1 MPANRKKDRSGVNYP
16 KRRKRKHSGQYSSTK
31 KRRAASP
38 ERNEHV
44 VIDSQVQVYV
54 QDDEPATKET
64 SQVIF
69 SSSNN
74 NYSPA
79 YKLAYIIYVMGID
92 PLLVLPFNS
101 NVILNDTLCMH
112 SQAHVHAH
120 TCACHNTDVELW

>member
-44 VIDSQVQVYV
+44 HIDSQVYV

-69 SSSNN
+69 SSSN
-74 NYSPA
+74 
-79 YKLAYIIYVMGID
+79 
-92 PLLVLPFNS
+92 
-101 NVILNDTLCMH
+101 T
-112 SQAHVHAH
+112 
-120 TCACHNTDVELW
+120 